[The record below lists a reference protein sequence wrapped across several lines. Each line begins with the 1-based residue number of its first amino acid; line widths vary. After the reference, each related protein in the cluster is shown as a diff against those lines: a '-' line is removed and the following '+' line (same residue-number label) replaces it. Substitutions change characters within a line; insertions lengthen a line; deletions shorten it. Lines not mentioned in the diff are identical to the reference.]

1 MSKHEGSNDYRRSEA
16 PFVIRASGFFRHSD
30 FNARHSSQLS
40 VTETITMQA
49 HRVIYLLVLIG
60 IAAVGGYASVVAQ
73 QVEPVKPTPKTDG
86 KFEFEIIESFD
97 SKYAGDT
104 PGHIGKHG
112 ELGDIRPSVA
122 LGDPVFRGEQK
133 IGTVTNLVWS
143 RGHGSLEI
151 EFDPEPNIR
160 IAVGDLCW
168 LKMGAPEKK

>member
-1 MSKHEGSNDYRRSEA
+1 MKT
-16 PFVIRASGFFRHSD
+16 P
-30 FNARHSSQLS
+30 Q
-40 VTETITMQA
+40 
-49 HRVIYLLVLIG
+49 RVWLALALLG
-60 IAAVGGYASVVAQ
+60 IAAVGGYATVVAQ
-73 QVEPVKPTPKTDG
+73 QVDQVKPTPKADG

-112 ELGDIRPSVA
+112 ELGDFRPSAA

-160 IAVGDLCW
+160 IAVGDICW
-168 LKMGAPEKK
+168 LKMGAAVTK

>member
-1 MSKHEGSNDYRRSEA
+1 MKAQRRIVWS
-16 PFVIRASGFFRHSD
+16 
-30 FNARHSSQLS
+30 
-40 VTETITMQA
+40 
-49 HRVIYLLVLIG
+49 LVLLG
-60 IAAVGGYASVVAQ
+60 IATVGGFASLRAQ
-73 QVEPVKPTPKTDG
+73 QVDQVKAAPTTDG

-112 ELGDIRPSVA
+112 ELGDFRPSVA
-122 LGDPVFRGEQK
+122 LGDSVYRGEQK

-168 LKMGAPEKK
+168 LKMSAPATK

>member
-1 MSKHEGSNDYRRSEA
+1 MKT
-16 PFVIRASGFFRHSD
+16 P
-30 FNARHSSQLS
+30 Q
-40 VTETITMQA
+40 
-49 HRVIYLLVLIG
+49 RVWLALALLG
-60 IAAVGGYASVVAQ
+60 IVAVGGYATVVAQ
-73 QVEPVKPTPKTDG
+73 QVDQVKPTPKADG

-112 ELGDIRPSVA
+112 ELGDFRPSAA

-160 IAVGDLCW
+160 IAVGDIGW
-168 LKMGAPEKK
+168 LKMGAAVTK

>member
-1 MSKHEGSNDYRRSEA
+1 MKSARS
-16 PFVIRASGFFRHSD
+16 IW
-30 FNARHSSQLS
+30 
-40 VTETITMQA
+40 
-49 HRVIYLLVLIG
+49 LLLALLGLAG
-60 IAAVGGYASVVAQ
+60 IGGYASLSAQ
-73 QVEPVKPTPKTDG
+73 QVEQAKVGPTADG

-112 ELGDIRPSVA
+112 ELGDYRPNAA

-133 IGTVTNLVWS
+133 IGTVTNLLWS

-160 IAVGDLCW
+160 IAVGDVCW
-168 LKMGAPEKK
+168 LKMGAPAAK